1 MKATML
7 YLLVS
12 SVSSFQCRRYVQLV
26 GISLCLFVVVLKL
39 WGGGLL
45 VTARKSLAVRYESF
59 YVNSVAWISDIKLK
73 YKPTRTCLL
82 ARAHTHTRTHTHTHT
97 HMHTHTHTHTHTC
110 THTHTRARARVRA
123 CVCVCACVRDQA
135 NVVLTL
141 RLSAVKLLPLALFI
155 RTDTWV
161 SSSDIRPIELFAPQ
175 PPLPTR
181 LPEVRLNHRL
191 MENSP

>member
-1 MKATML
+1 ML
-7 YLLVS
+7 
-12 SVSSFQCRRYVQLV
+12 
-26 GISLCLFVVVLKL
+26 
-39 WGGGLL
+39 
-45 VTARKSLAVRYESF
+45 
-59 YVNSVAWISDIKLK
+59 
-73 YKPTRTCLL
+73 TRT
-82 ARAHTHTRTHTHTHT
+82 RTHAHTHTRTHAHTHTHT
-97 HMHTHTHTHTHTC
+97 HMHTHTHTC
-110 THTHTRARARVRA
+110 THTHTHTHARARVRA

-181 LPEVRLNHRL
+181 LPEPQTDGELAVGVVRVGEVRNGHLWP
-191 MENSP
+191 E